1 MAEITSKTKTEN
13 AKLRMWKDRWQKAYN
28 AYSDELTQIQTRDD
42 AYHGIVTPRR
52 AFVERDAEKSADTH
66 HRNIIYELIE
76 SMVDSTIPQPKVTA
90 KRQEDEQLARVI
102 EDMLRDEQDRMSFE
116 IINDRSERMCPI
128 QGGCFYCVEWDETE
142 RTHTTVGENRVALLN
157 PMQVVPQEGVT
168 EIEDMDYIFIRL
180 AKTKEYLK
188 KQYGVEFDEED
199 SEDAPEIRSADGSQ
213 DENDTLVTQY
223 IAYHWSESGGIGM
236 YSWALDKQLCDLDDY
251 QARQSYVC
259 SDCGAVVPTAQA
271 VDGGA
276 CPVCESKNIKKTASS
291 GELITVPLV
300 LSDGTAIQ
308 ADELNPAVIP
318 YYKPDIFPVV
328 LQRNVSNFSRFLG
341 ESDVDAVF
349 DQQATTNRISARI
362 IEKLLTGGSYTT
374 LPSDA
379 SIATDNSIGKVIS
392 LDNPADQSMIKSFDL
407 TCDITQELNYLAQ
420 VYQEARETLGITD
433 SFQGRKD
440 ATATS
445 KVAKEFS
452 AKQSAGRLESKRQ
465 MKNYAY
471 SKLFEIMFKFRLA
484 YADEPRPVRAF
495 DSEGNRIYKE
505 FDRYDFLRRDQAG
518 ELYWDTDFTFS
529 VDSSAP
535 LASNREAM
543 WQETRMNFESGAFG
557 NPQALETL
565 ILFWSKMELLHYPG
579 AGETKQY
586 LIEQKRAQ
594 DEAVLRQQ
602 NAMNAQMQNVMSEID
617 AQAKADAEAKVFGD
631 ANADLNFQSAENP
644 QYAV

>member
-1 MAEITSKTKTEN
+1 MAEISSKTKTDQ

-28 AYSDELTQIQTRDD
+28 AYSGELTQIQTRDD
-42 AYHGIVTPRR
+42 AYHGIITPRR

-76 SMVDSTIPQPKVTA
+76 SMVDSSIPQPKVTA

-102 EDMLRDEQDRMSFE
+102 EDMLRDELDRMSFE

-128 QGGCFYCVEWDETE
+128 QGGCFYCIEWDETE

-157 PMQVVPQEGVT
+157 PMQVVPEEGVN

-188 KQYGVEFDEED
+188 KRYNVEFDDED
-199 SEDAPEIRSADGSQ
+199 SEDAPEIRSADGSE

-223 IAYHWSESGGIGM
+223 IAYYRSESGGIGM

-276 CPVCESKNIKKTASS
+276 CPVCGSKNIKKTASS
-291 GELITVPLV
+291 GELITAPLI

-328 LQRNVSNFSRFLG
+328 LQRNVSNFSKFLG
-341 ESDVDAVF
+341 ESDVDAIF

-379 SIATDNSIGKVIS
+379 TISTDNSIGKVIS

-471 SKLFEIMFKFRLA
+471 SKLYEIMFKFRLA

-594 DEAVLRQQ
+594 DEAALQQQ

-617 AQAKADAEAKVFGD
+617 AQAKADAEAKVFGGAD
-631 ANADLNFQSAENP
+631 AGAKIQSNVNP
-644 QYAV
+644 QNAV